1 MQKHSTSL
9 VLLTYISHVLQRCRQ
24 GRKEDSRLTPK
35 QLSLALKA
43 DDILEVTFTQAVV
56 DSYTA
61 AQSVLNDVVLVTSEP
76 QSLEEVILT
85 QESLNPG
92 GEALYWIQNLTDMP
106 LEFWT
111 RGHGQDHRALPIAFK
126 PSDLGQHL
134 PVVHFM
140 FPNL

>member
-1 MQKHSTSL
+1 MYTNGA
-9 VLLTYISHVLQRCRQ
+9 CRQ
-24 GRKEDSRLTPK
+24 GRKEDSCLIPK

-43 DDILEVTFTQAVV
+43 EEILEVTLTQAVV

-61 AQSVLNDVVLVTSEP
+61 AQSLLNDVVLVTSEP

-85 QESLNPG
+85 QGSLNPG

-111 RGHGQDHRALPIAFK
+111 RGPGQGHRALPIAFK
-126 PSDLGQHL
+126 PADLGQHL
-134 PVVHFM
+134 PVVHFTL
-140 FPNL
+140 PNL